1 VFSKANASAGSEI
14 VVSLTL
20 PQEAHVVYGAP
31 SKVYVTLRFPT
42 ATQAV
47 EVDVQWI
54 GKLPTRLPESSL
66 FMLPL
71 ARCTAAQPLQEA
83 QRSSRSPPSRG
94 GWSLEKLGSWIE
106 AADVVP
112 DGGAGSPGR

>member
-1 VFSKANASAGSEI
+1 MFSKANTSAGHEI

-47 EVDVQWI
+47 EVDVRWI
-54 GKLPTRLPESSL
+54 GKLATRLPESSL

-71 ARCTAAQPLQEA
+71 ARCTAAQPLHGG
-83 QRSSRSPPSRG
+83 QRSSPPSPSRG
-94 GWSLEKLGSWIE
+94 GWSLEKLGTS
-106 AADVVP
+106 
-112 DGGAGSPGR
+112 